1 MQIDNFQQLYELA
14 LKLIDADLAYVCHM
28 TADELKG
35 IDSPDSPWRNRPKE
49 ETHALFR
56 DMKNGK
62 IAEGQVKDFRVTGA
76 AFRDIPKI
84 KKSGDRKN
92 SKFELLDTSF
102 RILEYL
108 EKQ

>member
-1 MQIDNFQQLYELA
+1 MPTDNFQQLYELA
-14 LKLIDADLAYVCHM
+14 LKLIDADMAYVCHM

-62 IAEGQVKDFRVTGA
+62 IAEGQVKDFPVTEVPFSGYLSL
-76 AFRDIPKI
+76 
-84 KKSGDRKN
+84 KSRSQG
-92 SKFELLDTSF
+92 
-102 RILEYL
+102 
-108 EKQ
+108 

>member
-62 IAEGQVKDFRVTGA
+62 IAEGQVKDFPVTVFFPSRNSDPEDGK
-76 AFRDIPKI
+76 FP
-84 KKSGDRKN
+84 DRPDDKR
-92 SKFELLDTSF
+92 S
-102 RILEYL
+102 
-108 EKQ
+108 